1 MLFIHHFTEKFS
13 GSLAKGQNLQVP
25 LLGSASSNL
34 PLTAPS
40 LVPPFSPLH
49 HPPVQLKAFLPMVPV
64 VPAMLL
70 SFSTC
75 PSPPHIQ
82 PFSTQTLLS
91 IPEWSPNVQNQVSGH
106 LLDALSP
113 SIQICCHQSSYFPTS
128 QPTQLPFSEKL
139 NFSWSKSMQPH
150 RSCFLSYL
158 SCFRLPPFLI
168 SSHKSALILKADPM
182 PYSTHCLLLTLTML
196 TLTMLT
202 LRMLTLTMLTS
213 TLEAGLL
220 DQSVETIVDIE
231 WYFLPYC
238 PSLDQ

>member
-1 MLFIHHFTEKFS
+1 MVDAAQDDVTLKAFHYLHWFICRGSCLGLEAIILFIHHFTEKFS

-91 IPEWSPNVQNQVSGH
+91 IPEWSPNVQNQVSRTSFGCSFTQH
-106 LLDALSP
+106 PNLL
-113 SIQICCHQSSYFPTS
+113 SS
-128 QPTQLPFSEKL
+128 K
-139 NFSWSKSMQPH
+139 
-150 RSCFLSYL
+150 
-158 SCFRLPPFLI
+158 
-168 SSHKSALILKADPM
+168 
-182 PYSTHCLLLTLTML
+182 LLLSHITANT
-196 TLTMLT
+196 T
-202 LRMLTLTMLTS
+202 
-213 TLEAGLL
+213 ALL
-220 DQSVETIVDIE
+220 
-231 WYFLPYC
+231 
-238 PSLDQ
+238 